1 MAARSETIFLF
12 FISSIIIGVFWNIY
26 KIYSGLKNEIKQ
38 LRKEVNELKQQ
49 KKNN

>member
-1 MAARSETIFLF
+1 MNSETIYVIL
-12 FISSIIIGVFWNIY
+12 ISAIILGVFWNIY
-26 KIYSGLKNEIKQ
+26 KIYSGLKDEIKQ